1 MTPRRIGKYEVRS
14 LLGEG
19 AMGTVYL
26 CEHAVLGRK
35 AAVKVLKPAFTHDR
49 GLIARF
55 VNEARAATAIG
66 HPGIVDVLDVEV
78 PDEDG
83 GPPYMVM
90 EYLRGE
96 TLSAR
101 IKRSGR
107 IGVKDAVAL
116 TLQVASA
123 LGAAHEKGI
132 VHRDLKPENL
142 FLVPDPLGP
151 VPEKVKVLDFG
162 VAKLRALS
170 GRDTAVGTRIGTPFY
185 MSPEQWRG
193 VSDDVD
199 HRADIYALGIVLYE
213 MLCGQPPFVGTI
225 DEVVVMHREQPPP
238 PPSTRNRAIPPR
250 IERTILC
257 ALAKSPADR
266 FASMRELRQ
275 ALGDPDVLAR
285 PAIRTPAGAAAEA
298 VPATLHLTDTALA
311 EVPGQ
316 APPFEE
322 QPGQTRLLPPEGEAA
337 RAEPAAKGSIEM
349 TPQSLPPR
357 SPGGRGLSLVIV
369 SGALGG
375 LALAGVLLLRTHPGP
390 AVGEPAAG
398 GAMIAQPPPVVV
410 PAPPPAPTVTA
421 SPPTSHDEPA
431 RTEEVAPAA
440 VDGDRKAK
448 RPTKPARGKPASR
461 PARRTGDDKDPLNV
475 PKW

>member
-1 MTPRRIGKYEVRS
+1 MTSPQRIGKYEVRT

-26 CEHAVLGRK
+26 CEHTVLGRK
-35 AAVKVLKPAFTHDR
+35 VAVKVLKPSFTHDR
-49 GLIARF
+49 DLVSRF

-66 HPGIVDVLDVEV
+66 HPAIVDVLDIEL
-78 PDEDG
+78 PDD

-107 IGVKDAVAL
+107 VAVREAVAI

-123 LGAAHEKGI
+123 LGAAHDKGI

-162 VAKLRALS
+162 VAKLR
-170 GRDTAVGTRIGTPFY
+170 GRPGAGTAEGMQIGTPLY

-193 VSDDVD
+193 VSEEVD
-199 HRADIYALGIVLYE
+199 HRADIYALGVVLYE
-213 MLCGQPPFVGTI
+213 MLCGQPPFVGRV
-225 DEVVVMHREQPPP
+225 DEIVAMHREQAPL
-238 PPSTRNRAIPPR
+238 PPSTRNRAISPG

-257 ALAKSPADR
+257 ALAKDPADR

-275 ALGDPDVLAR
+275 ALGDPQALPR
-285 PAIRTPAGAAAEA
+285 PALRASTPQG
-298 VPATLHLTDTALA
+298 VTPLPATMHLTDTALA
-311 EVPGQ
+311 Q
-316 APPFEE
+316 ATAPPPD
-322 QPGQTRLLPPEGEAA
+322 QQAGDTRLLPDGGATSGEPTAN
-337 RAEPAAKGSIEM
+337 GSIEM
-349 TPQSLPPR
+349 TPRSLPPR
-357 SPGGRGLSLVIV
+357 PPARRGRWLLVAAVAIGGVAL
-369 SGALGG
+369 LGG
-375 LALAGVLLLRTHPGP
+375 VALRLDRLHGTDPTTP
-390 AVGEPAAG
+390 APDAPTAPSPPPTAATPPAAAAIEKADQPT
-398 GAMIAQPPPVVV
+398 GAAGHMPPFPD
-410 PAPPPAPTVTA
+410 
-421 SPPTSHDEPA
+421 HE
-431 RTEEVAPAA
+431 
-440 VDGDRKAK
+440 RKGK
-448 RPTKPARGKPASR
+448 RPIHRSARGKGPAGQSPR
-461 PARRTGDDKDPLNV
+461 PKDDKAPLNV

>member
-1 MTPRRIGKYEVRS
+1 MPSPRLIGKYEVRS

-19 AMGTVYL
+19 AMGAVYL

-35 AAVKVLKPAFTHDR
+35 AAVKVLKDAFTHDR
-49 GLIARF
+49 DLVSRF

-78 PDEDG
+78 PDD

-96 TLSAR
+96 TVGAR

-107 IGVKDAVAL
+107 IAVRDAVAI

-123 LGAAHEKGI
+123 LGAAHDKGI

-162 VAKLRALS
+162 VAKLRARS
-170 GRDTAVGTRIGTPFY
+170 GRDTALGAQIGTPFY

-193 VSDDVD
+193 VSDEVD
-199 HRADIYALGIVLYE
+199 HRADIYALGVVLYE
-213 MLCGQPPFVGTI
+213 MLCGQPPFVGSI
-225 DEVVVMHREQPPP
+225 EEIAAMHREQPPA

-257 ALAKSPADR
+257 ALAKRPADR

-275 ALGDPDVLAR
+275 ALGDPDVLPR
-285 PAIRTPAGAAAEA
+285 PALHAPAAPDAL
-298 VPATLHLTDTALA
+298 PATLHLTDTALA
-311 EVPGQ
+311 Q
-316 APPFEE
+316 APARPRSDEE
-322 QPGQTRLLPPEGEAA
+322 QAGQTRLLPDGGAA
-337 RAEPAAKGSIEM
+337 RGEPTANGSIEM
-349 TPQSLPPR
+349 TPRSLPPR
-357 SPGGRGLSLVIV
+357 SSGGRGLWFVIV
-369 SGALGG
+369 VGAAGG
-375 LALAGVLLLRTHPGP
+375 LALAGVLTLRAHRGPG
-390 AVGEPAAG
+390 AG
-398 GAMIAQPPPVVV
+398 VPPPEA
-410 PAPPPAPTVTA
+410 PAIAPPPISQPATPLAPA
-421 SPPTSHDEPA
+421 L
-431 RTEEVAPAA
+431 VAPPAA
-440 VDGDRKAK
+440 SEEASKPTEVPAATRAEGERRSK
-448 RPTKPARGKPASR
+448 RPAKPARGKPVPR
-461 PARRTGDDKDPLNV
+461 PTHRTGSDKDQLNV